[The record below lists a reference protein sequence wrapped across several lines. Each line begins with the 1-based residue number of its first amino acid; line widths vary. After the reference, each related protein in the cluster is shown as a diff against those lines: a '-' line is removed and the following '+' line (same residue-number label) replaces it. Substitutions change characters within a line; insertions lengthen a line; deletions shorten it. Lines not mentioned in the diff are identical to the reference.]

1 VIKVPRL
8 KTNRHGVFCIRIYWR
23 DENKVLRE
31 CLHSLRTKDAGI
43 ARILALQFN
52 EAYERKRHMSK
63 KPLFPSID
71 ELTNK
76 YELDMS
82 RGVMKADGKDDHALM
97 MQAIEA
103 YRATHGTN
111 PPLSEAMAYG
121 NTVQAFTP
129 PQSRQVIKSM
139 RFSEATAAYLEE
151 KKHQNVA
158 ATILEK
164 SRTYKDFV
172 DIYGDLEINLISKAE
187 IVQWKTADLKRG
199 IKANRINKRLGQLND
214 FFHWAI
220 NHGHYTAH
228 PTSPVEGLFIKGSGK
243 LSAKT
248 EHYEP
253 FTNDDLKSIFNSDYV
268 NEMAKPDHY
277 WIPIVAMF
285 SGSRREE
292 IASLKASN
300 VKIVDGVACFQIEG
314 GKTID
319 ARRVVPIHPQLQKL
333 GFMAYAEHVKAMGQT
348 YLFPYLIDGANGRGK
363 NAGRQ
368 FSKLLDKRGFT
379 DDRKVLHSFR
389 HSVIT
394 RLHST
399 GANAA
404 HVMQI
409 TGHKG
414 EAGQTVHFGTYTHD
428 VGLKALADT
437 LEKLSYALDFEIIQA
452 KDPAFKVFL
461 NRWKLQEDRK
471 AKLKTV
477 TKR

>member
-31 CLHSLRTKDAGI
+31 CLHSLHTKDAGI

-63 KPLFPSID
+63 KPLIPSID

-103 YRATHGTN
+103 YRATYGTN

-121 NTVQAFTP
+121 NTVQSFTP

-139 RFSEATAAYLEE
+139 RFGEATAAYLEE

-158 ATILEK
+158 ATITEK
-164 SRTYKDFV
+164 GRTYKDFI

-243 LSAKT
+243 LSAQT

-285 SGSRREE
+285 SGARREE
-292 IASLKASN
+292 VASLKASN

-319 ARRVVPIHPQLQKL
+319 ARRVVPIHPQLQAL
-333 GFMAYAEHVKAMGQT
+333 GFMAYAEHVKNMGQE
-348 YLFPYLIDGANGRGK
+348 YLFPYLIDGQNGRGK

-368 FSKLLDKRGFT
+368 FTKLLDKRGFK

-437 LEKLSYALDFEIIQA
+437 LEKLSYALDFEIIKI
-452 KDPAFKVFL
+452 KDPAFKGFL

>member
-1 VIKVPRL
+1 MIRVPRL
-8 KTNRHGVFCIRIYWR
+8 QQNRCGVYCLRIVWTDEAGKRR
-23 DENKVLRE
+23 DSS
-31 CLHSLRTKDAGI
+31 HSLKTKSPDV
-43 ARILALQFN
+43 ARLLALQFN
-52 EAYERKRHMSK
+52 EAYERKRSIQRMSQHK
-63 KPLFPSID
+63 KPDFLPTLD
-71 ELTNK
+71 EIASK
-76 YELDMS
+76 YELDIS
-82 RGVMKADGKDDHALM
+82 RGIMRADNSADHELMMKAIETYKDLHGKF
-97 MQAIEA
+97 
-103 YRATHGTN
+103 
-111 PPLSEAMAYG
+111 PPLQEAMNMGQPA
-121 NTVQAFTP
+121 
-129 PQSRQVIKSM
+129 RILIKSM
-139 RFSEATAAYLEE
+139 RFSEATAAYLDE

-243 LSAKT
+243 LSAQT

-253 FTNDDLKSIFNSDYV
+253 FTNDDLKSIFNSAYLTD
-268 NEMAKPDHY
+268 MPKPDHY

-285 SGSRREE
+285 SGARREE
-292 IASLKASN
+292 VASLKASN

-319 ARRVVPIHPQLQKL
+319 ARRVVPIHPQLQAL
-333 GFMAYAEHVKAMGQT
+333 GFMAYAEHVKAIGQE
-348 YLFPYLIDGANGRGK
+348 YLFPYLVDGQNGRGK

-368 FSKLLDKRGFT
+368 FTKLLDKRGFK

-437 LEKLSYALDFEIIQA
+437 LEKLSYALDFEIIKA
-452 KDPAFKVFL
+452 NDPAFKCFL
-461 NRWKLQEDRK
+461 NRWKMQEERK

-477 TKR
+477 TKG